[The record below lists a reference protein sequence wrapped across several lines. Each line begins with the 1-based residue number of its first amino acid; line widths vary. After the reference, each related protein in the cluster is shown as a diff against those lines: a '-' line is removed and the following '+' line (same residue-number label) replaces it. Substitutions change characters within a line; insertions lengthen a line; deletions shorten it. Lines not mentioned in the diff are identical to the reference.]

1 MASGYKNSAGTDLD
15 SIFYTSNG
23 NAGALG
29 FLNSSNKD
37 LGNLYT
43 SKNTYGTTVGY
54 KNSAGT
60 DIGNLRGVLIAPA
73 GSVTATAGTNTEAY
87 KAYSYSDDNEGS
99 D

>member
-29 FLNSSNKD
+29 FLNSSSKD

-60 DIGNLRGVLIAPA
+60 DIGNLRGVLVAPA
-73 GSVTATAGTNTEAY
+73 GSITATAGTNTRSN
-87 KAYSYSDDNEGS
+87 KSYTYDDGNS
-99 D
+99 SQD